1 GLRCARNSFRQEVIM
16 GYFGHE
22 TLVWVEILS
31 IFGFAV
37 LVAILDTVEWD
48 GCIEQDKADL
58 VHH

>member
-1 GLRCARNSFRQEVIM
+1 M
-16 GYFGHE
+16 GSFGHE

-48 GCIEQDKADL
+48 SCIEQDKADL